1 MLGKLK
7 FFFLSF
13 FHKNKLEIFSYC
25 FFFFSEL
32 LMLSD
37 NMKSEMLK
45 QTTCD
50 YIANNL
56 GNVMETTVCLFI
68 NFKNST
74 HFF

>member
-1 MLGKLK
+1 MSL
-7 FFFLSF
+7 FV
-13 FHKNKLEIFSYC
+13 
-25 FFFFSEL
+25 FSEL

-56 GNVMETTVCLFI
+56 GNVMETTVR
-68 NFKNST
+68 
-74 HFF
+74 

>member
-1 MLGKLK
+1 MLGKIS
-7 FFFLSF
+7 FFFSKP
-13 FHKNKLEIFSYC
+13 KNRIMFIC
-25 FFFFSEL
+25 FSEL

-56 GNVMETTVCLFI
+56 GNVMETTVC
-68 NFKNST
+68 
-74 HFF
+74 

>member
-1 MLGKLK
+1 M
-7 FFFLSF
+7 
-13 FHKNKLEIFSYC
+13 
-25 FFFFSEL
+25 FSEL

-56 GNVMETTVCLFI
+56 GNVMETTVGR
-68 NFKNST
+68 NSISDEFYS
-74 HFF
+74 FFLSLIRVGRN

>member
-1 MLGKLK
+1 M
-7 FFFLSF
+7 F
-13 FHKNKLEIFSYC
+13 IC
-25 FFFFSEL
+25 FSEL

-56 GNVMETTVCLFI
+56 GNVMETTVCFI
-68 NFKNST
+68 YS
-74 HFF
+74 

>member
-1 MLGKLK
+1 MV
-7 FFFLSF
+7 
-13 FHKNKLEIFSYC
+13 NKMC
-25 FFFFSEL
+25 FFSIEINYLIFSEL

-56 GNVMETTVCLFI
+56 GNVMETTVCDFCFLFKI
-68 NFKNST
+68 I
-74 HFF
+74 FF